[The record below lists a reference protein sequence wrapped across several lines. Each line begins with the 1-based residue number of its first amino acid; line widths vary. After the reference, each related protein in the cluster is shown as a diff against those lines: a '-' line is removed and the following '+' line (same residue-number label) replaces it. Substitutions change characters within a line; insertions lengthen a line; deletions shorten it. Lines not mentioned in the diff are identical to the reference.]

1 MPVNSNAIRL
11 SFTGLALAVAS
22 FSAAAIAQDATDS
35 NQLTIG
41 VGAGIV
47 PSYEGSDD
55 SVIVPGALVR
65 GKVAGFSFFTRGT
78 YAYVDAIPEKG
89 ANGWD
94 FELGPVGGVRLNRT
108 RQIKDDRVR
117 ALGKLD
123 TAWEVG
129 GWAGIAKTGVIT
141 SAYDNLSVRV
151 SYLHDVAGAHGSYVI
166 TPAIE
171 YGTPLSQS
179 TYIGLSLSANYV
191 GKGYGRTYFNVSS
204 QGSLDSGLSP
214 YSAGGRKAGFS
225 RVDAGILAAKSLTG
239 DLRKGAS
246 IFAIGGYGR
255 LLGRYADS
263 PIVREAGSRDQWMG
277 GLGVAYTF

>member
-1 MPVNSNAIRL
+1 MLPVARL
-11 SFTGLALAVAS
+11 SLASLVLTMASMSGVAG
-22 FSAAAIAQDATDS
+22 AQDATDS
-35 NQLTIG
+35 HQLTIG

-47 PSYEGSDD
+47 PSYDGSDN

-65 GKVAGFSFFTRGT
+65 GKVAGFNFFTRGT
-78 YAYVDAIPEKG
+78 YAYIDAIPEKN
-89 ANGWD
+89 ASGWD
-94 FELGPVGGVRLNRT
+94 FELGPVGGLRFNRT
-108 RQIKDDRVR
+108 RQIKDDRVS

-123 TAWEVG
+123 TAWEIG

-141 SAYDNLSVRV
+141 SAYDNLSMRV
-151 SYLHDVAGAHGSYVI
+151 SYLRDVAGAHGSYVI

-179 TYIGLSLSANYV
+179 TYIGLSLSASYV
-191 GKGYGRTYFNVSS
+191 GKGYGRTYFNVTP
-204 QGSLDSGLSP
+204 QGSLASGLAP
-214 YSAGGRKAGFS
+214 YGESGRKAGFS

-263 PIVREAGSRDQWMG
+263 PIVRDAGSRDQWMG
-277 GLGVAYTF
+277 GLGIAYTF